1 MATFGTT
8 NKYINYSV
16 NSQELSYDINS
27 NTSVVRVWIDVWR
40 TNTGYTTYGNGTVYA
55 RINGTVYSA
64 GIGTGQKITSSA
76 IRLGTWDVT
85 VGHNSD
91 GSKSIG
97 VSGWISHDR
106 FSSSEN
112 GYTHTL
118 TTIPRQANITDSP
131 TTFKDT
137 DNPWFKYSN
146 PGNFNM
152 ECWLE
157 PNPNGEH
164 YAKRTLSGT
173 SGTFTWELTNDERKQ
188 LREACK
194 CKTCTIRIGLYSN
207 NCSWASYHDRTYQ
220 MTNAEP
226 TINSVVTSI
235 IDPFGSLCLQNR
247 SNIKF
252 TISATAK
259 YGATITNY
267 AVSGNNFS
275 YAGSKN
281 TCQTSN
287 IRDSGSL
294 KYTVTVTDSRGFTAS
309 TTKTINVTGYSY
321 PTISMEAFRSN
332 SSGTKDV
339 SSGTYICV
347 KPVFTY
353 SAITG
358 NSIASKA
365 IKINNISK
373 STSFSSEG
381 SYVFSGYSLNDS
393 YDVVCTVT
401 DSVGN
406 SASITATITGAK
418 IPFNISKNKDAIGL
432 GTVAKYEGYIN
443 IGYGF
448 CNENGEQLF
457 MFGVTDNYDDD

>member
-1 MATFGTT
+1 
-8 NKYINYSV
+8 
-16 NSQELSYDINS
+16 
-27 NTSVVRVWIDVWR
+27 
-40 TNTGYTTYGNGTVYA
+40 
-55 RINGTVYSA
+55 
-64 GIGTGQKITSSA
+64 
-76 IRLGTWDVT
+76 
-85 VGHNSD
+85 
-91 GSKSIG
+91 
-97 VSGWISHDR
+97 
-106 FSSSEN
+106 
-112 GYTHTL
+112 
-118 TTIPRQANITDSP
+118 
-131 TTFKDT
+131 
-137 DNPWFKYSN
+137 
-146 PGNFNM
+146 M

-194 CKTCTIRIGLYSN
+194 GKTCTIRIGLYSN

-309 TTKTINVTGYSY
+309 TIKTINVTGYSY

-365 IKINNISK
+365 IKINDTSK
-373 STSFSSEG
+373 STSFQSGG

-457 MFGVTDNYDDD
+457 MFGLTENYDDD

>member
-55 RINGTVYSA
+55 RINGTVYSV

-131 TTFKDT
+131 TAFKDT

-188 LREACK
+188 LRDA
-194 CKTCTIRIGLYSN
+194 N
-207 NCSWASYHDRTYQ
+207 
-220 MTNAEP
+220 
-226 TINSVVTSI
+226 
-235 IDPFGSLCLQNR
+235 
-247 SNIKF
+247 
-252 TISATAK
+252 
-259 YGATITNY
+259 
-267 AVSGNNFS
+267 
-275 YAGSKN
+275 
-281 TCQTSN
+281 
-287 IRDSGSL
+287 L
-294 KYTVTVTDSRGFTAS
+294 KVTAS
-309 TTKTINVTGYSY
+309 
-321 PTISMEAFRSN
+321 
-332 SSGTKDV
+332 
-339 SSGTYICV
+339 
-347 KPVFTY
+347 
-353 SAITG
+353 
-358 NSIASKA
+358 
-365 IKINNISK
+365 
-373 STSFSSEG
+373 
-381 SYVFSGYSLNDS
+381 
-393 YDVVCTVT
+393 
-401 DSVGN
+401 
-406 SASITATITGAK
+406 
-418 IPFNISKNKDAIGL
+418 
-432 GTVAKYEGYIN
+432 
-443 IGYGF
+443 F
-448 CNENGEQLF
+448 CDIIRNP
-457 MFGVTDNYDDD
+457 

>member
-194 CKTCTIRIGLYSN
+194 GKTCTIRIGLYSN

-220 MTNAEP
+220 MTNY
-226 TINSVVTSI
+226 
-235 IDPFGSLCLQNR
+235 
-247 SNIKF
+247 K
-252 TISATAK
+252 
-259 YGATITNY
+259 
-267 AVSGNNFS
+267 
-275 YAGSKN
+275 
-281 TCQTSN
+281 
-287 IRDSGSL
+287 
-294 KYTVTVTDSRGFTAS
+294 
-309 TTKTINVTGYSY
+309 
-321 PTISMEAFRSN
+321 
-332 SSGTKDV
+332 
-339 SSGTYICV
+339 
-347 KPVFTY
+347 
-353 SAITG
+353 
-358 NSIASKA
+358 
-365 IKINNISK
+365 
-373 STSFSSEG
+373 
-381 SYVFSGYSLNDS
+381 
-393 YDVVCTVT
+393 
-401 DSVGN
+401 
-406 SASITATITGAK
+406 
-418 IPFNISKNKDAIGL
+418 
-432 GTVAKYEGYIN
+432 
-443 IGYGF
+443 
-448 CNENGEQLF
+448 
-457 MFGVTDNYDDD
+457 